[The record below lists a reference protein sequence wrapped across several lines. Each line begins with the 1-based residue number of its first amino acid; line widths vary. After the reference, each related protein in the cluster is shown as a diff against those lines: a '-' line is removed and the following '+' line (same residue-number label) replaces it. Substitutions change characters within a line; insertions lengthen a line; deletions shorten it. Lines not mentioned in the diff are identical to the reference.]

1 MGGSAA
7 GENGSKVA
15 KGEWAGTDSDVLQV
29 VHSTCRDARAIL
41 RGRECVRTLVMV
53 RAKRA
58 DSPRVVVEE
67 VDAHLLAA
75 PHAPCNGAV
84 AIVVVAVHLVVRA
97 CACACSC
104 SDSHGLATQWHT

>member
-1 MGGSAA
+1 MCF
-7 GENGSKVA
+7 K
-15 KGEWAGTDSDVLQV
+15 W
-29 VHSTCRDARAIL
+29 CIARAVT
-41 RGRECVRTLVMV
+41 RVRFCAAASVCTLAMV

-58 DSPRVVVEE
+58 NSPGVVVEE

-75 PHAPCNGAV
+75 PHAPCDGAV
-84 AIVVVAVHLVVRA
+84 STVVVAVHLVVRA